1 MGWPEVEAV
10 VGEAKAIAW
19 DGCHKIYLALDDEQV
34 ALFGVYGYRDGGSV
48 MISAE
53 HASPSEML
61 TYLHNWYDQSCSLRF
76 IDAVASVPAGE
87 DQNKGFTTLIGQF
100 EDEDEEDDE

>member
-1 MGWPEVEAV
+1 MGWTEVEAV

-19 DGCHKIYLALDDEQV
+19 DGCHKIYLALDDGQV
-34 ALFGVYGYRDGGSV
+34 ALFESYGYAEDGSV
-48 MISAE
+48 MIYAR

-76 IDAVASVPAGE
+76 IDAVASVPRGE
-87 DQNKGFTTLIGQF
+87 DENKGFTTLIGQF
-100 EDEDEEDDE
+100 EDEDEEES